1 MKFMNN
7 YIYVYYSLYN
17 KFLVYVQK
25 INDMNILLCMKIYK
39 YKFIMNCLICIKN
52 KCENNKLIN

>member
-39 YKFIMNCLICIKN
+39 YKFIINCLICIK
-52 KCENNKLIN
+52 INVKIIN